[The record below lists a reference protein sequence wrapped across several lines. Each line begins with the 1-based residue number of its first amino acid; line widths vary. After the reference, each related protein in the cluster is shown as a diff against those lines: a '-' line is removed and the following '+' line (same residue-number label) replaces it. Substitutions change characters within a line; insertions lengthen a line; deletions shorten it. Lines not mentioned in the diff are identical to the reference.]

1 MKKKMKMEGWV
12 KIENVNTLQ
21 MSMKM
26 SPNERGAS
34 ISLSKILELREG
46 LMEFFKFEK
55 KQWKYFSSK
64 FLIMNEKQKWP
75 KP

>member
-1 MKKKMKMEGWV
+1 MEMVVGMKMENG
-12 KIENVNTLQ
+12 NTLQ

-34 ISLSKILELREG
+34 ISFSKILDLRVG

-55 KQWKYFSSK
+55 KQWRYLSSK
-64 FLIMNEKQKWP
+64 FLPNKSRC
-75 KP
+75 

>member
-1 MKKKMKMEGWV
+1 MELGGWE

-34 ISLSKILELREG
+34 ISISKILDLREG
-46 LMEFFKFEK
+46 LMECFKFEK
-55 KQWKYFSSK
+55 KQWRYLNSK
-64 FLIMNEKQKWP
+64 FLIINEKQNGRNLN
-75 KP
+75 